1 MDKAIE
7 ILKEMLAEAEN
18 NASKFP
24 VYTDDYLFYEG
35 QALALRGALR
45 RVREARNNENN
56 SK

>member
-1 MDKAIE
+1 MYKAIA
-7 ILKEMLAEAEN
+7 IIKEMLAEAEL

-24 VYTDDYLFYEG
+24 VYTDGYLFYEG

-45 RVREARNNENN
+45 RVREALENENN